1 MAKTKWMELRRF
13 LPLGVQA
20 AAATLRSTAAW
31 LSEAV
36 DVCVKVSAP
45 TAERLSRVYSRRD

>member
-1 MAKTKWMELRRF
+1 MKLRRF
-13 LPLGVQA
+13 LTLGVKV
-20 AAATLRSTAAW
+20 AAATLRSMVAW

-36 DVCVKVSAP
+36 AVCVKASAP